1 MYHLFSN
8 DMDVRVYTGACDGEI
23 RLWDLSRRS
32 CVWRAVGHRGFVRG
46 LAVTPDGESFLSA
59 GDDGM
64 VKQWDLG
71 VASDLT
77 QVIMPPRSARM
88 QRGMN
93 TRLFRRSSLY
103 LLLLVVLTIVLG
115 RGARWG
121 DTACCRSGG
130 CSGGVVLACEQRW
143 DTAEAKSTS
152 P

>member
-1 MYHLFSN
+1 MECIIQLITTIERPKRLHALSCSVARARN
-8 DMDVRVYTGACDGEI
+8 TGACDGEI

-77 QVIMPPRSARM
+77 QVTVCTASQREMARC
-88 QRGMN
+88 
-93 TRLFRRSSLY
+93 LPCVEACCVA
-103 LLLLVVLTIVLG
+103 LLLAFWSRVMGVMGGILLV
-115 RGARWG
+115 AR
-121 DTACCRSGG
+121 
-130 CSGGVVLACEQRW
+130 
-143 DTAEAKSTS
+143 
-152 P
+152 